1 MYAHSIFL
9 ADSIISQPDR
19 KVNHWTTNSKSP
31 FYKPIKRLIYSPATI
46 NDRNNGDAGATAF
59 IASTRTGA
67 IFSSPQQVGHNKPD
81 TTLGIYTHVSESMQK
96 ELCEKLDR
104 ISV

>member
-1 MYAHSIFL
+1 ML
-9 ADSIISQPDR
+9 AAMGGPL
-19 KVNHWTTNSKSP
+19 K
-31 FYKPIKRLIYSPATI
+31 
-46 NDRNNGDAGATAF
+46 
-59 IASTRTGA
+59 A
-67 IFSSPQQVGHNKPD
+67 IMQRVGHNKPD